1 MEQEQGWDPEVSAFF
16 IRIINA
22 IAITLFWMLTAST
35 IGLYA
40 GLAIPGEFPIWVTVY
55 VLLAIGTFFCSLGPL
70 LKKCLEKTPQVI
82 CAFSCCDQIQL
93 PSFL

>member
-40 GLAIPGEFPIWVTVY
+40 GLAIPGEFPIWVTVLY
-55 VLLAIGTFFCSLGPL
+55 YLLLVLSFVALVRYLRNAW
-70 LKKCLEKTPQVI
+70 KKHHK
-82 CAFSCCDQIQL
+82 
-93 PSFL
+93 

>member
-40 GLAIPGEFPIWVTVY
+40 GLAIPGEFPIWVTVLY
-55 VLLAIGTFFCSLGPL
+55 YLLLVLSFAALVRYLRNAW
-70 LKKCLEKTPQVI
+70 KKRHK
-82 CAFSCCDQIQL
+82 
-93 PSFL
+93 

>member
-1 MEQEQGWDPEVSAFF
+1 MEQEQGWDPEVSTFF

-40 GLAIPGEFPIWVTVY
+40 GLAVPGVFPIWATVLY
-55 VLLAIGTFFCSLGPL
+55 YLLLVLSFAALVRYLRNTW
-70 LKKCLEKTPQVI
+70 KKHHK
-82 CAFSCCDQIQL
+82 
-93 PSFL
+93 

>member
-40 GLAIPGEFPIWVTVY
+40 GLAIPGEFPIWVTVLY
-55 VLLAIGTFFCSLGPL
+55 YLLLVLTFAALVRYL
-70 LKKCLEKTPQVI
+70 RNAWKKHHK
-82 CAFSCCDQIQL
+82 
-93 PSFL
+93 